1 MIPFTKKAKELQK
14 IKLIMEKIKEIQNQ
28 NSDNYSL
35 FNSKYGKEAI
45 SKVLDA
51 AMKSCDSS
59 KLEFEYSLFE
69 EWDKKGFMSSELGN
83 FLESLIEDENY
94 QIGIHRVGGAATI
107 DPNNVL
113 NNDLVYNICS
123 KGLYLTGHTGAPIK
137 DGKNPLYLNISPLNN
152 ILQAVQ
158 FSKAPYK
165 GSRGG
170 FIIAMPSKYVD
181 KELNIKDGHEFDL
194 CDYVDDTW
202 TLDPKYIV
210 GYISQDDGVCNFY
223 TRAELMDEYE
233 KLHGVNQSR

>member
-28 NSDNYSL
+28 NSNNYSL
-35 FNSKYGKEAI
+35 FNSKYGKDAI
-45 SKVLDA
+45 SEVLDIS
-51 AMKSCDSS
+51 MKHYDSS
-59 KLEFEYSLFE
+59 KLEFEYNLFKD
-69 EWDKKGFMSSELGN
+69 WDKRGFMSKELGN
-83 FLESLIEDENY
+83 FLESLIENKDN
-94 QIGIHRVGGAATI
+94 QVGIHRVGGFAAV
-107 DPNNVL
+107 DPNDVYSS
-113 NNDLVYNICS
+113 DVVYNICS
-123 KGLYLTGHTGAPIK
+123 KGLYLTGHEGALVK

-158 FSKAPYK
+158 FSKTPYK

-181 KELNIKDGHEFDL
+181 KELNIKDGHENDL
-194 CDYVDDTW
+194 CGYVDDTW

-210 GYISQDDGVCNFY
+210 GYISQDEGVCNFY
-223 TRAELMDEYE
+223 TRAELMDEHE

>member
-28 NSDNYSL
+28 NSNNYSL

-51 AMKSCDSS
+51 SMKNCDSS

-69 EWDKKGFMSSELGN
+69 GWDKRGFMSKELGD

-94 QIGIHRVGGAATI
+94 QVGIHRVGGAATI

-202 TLDPKYIV
+202 TLDLKYIV

-223 TRAELMDEYE
+223 TRVELMLQYE
-233 KLHGVNQSR
+233 ELNGINQSR